1 MCLYKQE
8 SVCTAKVDK
17 KSRKS
22 TKNRHP
28 SPQHGAMPRHVAIA
42 LRVVQKVCLTVSRGG
57 IMQAKLAKNPIK
69 SVKIEKKARQFA

>member
-1 MCLYKQE
+1 
-8 SVCTAKVDK
+8 
-17 KSRKS
+17 
-22 TKNRHP
+22 
-28 SPQHGAMPRHVAIA
+28 MPRHVAIA